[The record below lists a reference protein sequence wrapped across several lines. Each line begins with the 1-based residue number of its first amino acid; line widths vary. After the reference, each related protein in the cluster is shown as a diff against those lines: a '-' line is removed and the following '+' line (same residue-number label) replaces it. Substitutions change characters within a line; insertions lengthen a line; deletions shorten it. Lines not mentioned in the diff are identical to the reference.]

1 MNRVIVIGGGASGM
15 LAAIFSANQNSN
27 TILIDRMERVG
38 RKLRITGKGRGNLTN
53 IADVDEF
60 MNNFP
65 GNGRFL
71 HSALNFFSNRDV
83 MKFFENLGI
92 ELKIERGGRV
102 FPKSDRAQDLVDA
115 LDSKLRDLN
124 VEIHSKSRVI
134 KILTESNRVTGVELH
149 DGRKIFANR
158 VILAT
163 GGKSYP
169 ATGSTGDGYEL
180 ARYLGHSI
188 TPILPSLIP
197 LETVEDFVKDLQ
209 GLTLK
214 NVRAKFNRH
223 EEFGEMLFTH
233 FGISGPI
240 ILTLSRDVARSLS
253 QKSPVTISID
263 LKPALTFDQLENR
276 ILRDFSKFRRKTIRN
291 GLTELLPMK
300 LIPII
305 LDVAKIDSNL
315 QVDQISQNSR
325 RKLIETLKN
334 FQLTIKSTRPID
346 EAIVTQGGI
355 ATKEINPKT
364 MESKIIHGLFFA
376 GEVIDID
383 GFTGG
388 FNLQAAF
395 STGAVAGNFSGI
407 NNDRSEIN
415 DR

>member
-1 MNRVIVIGGGASGM
+1 M
-15 LAAIFSANQNSN
+15 
-27 TILIDRMERVG
+27 
-38 RKLRITGKGRGNLTN
+38 
-53 IADVDEF
+53 
-60 MNNFP
+60 
-65 GNGRFL
+65 
-71 HSALNFFSNRDV
+71 
-83 MKFFENLGI
+83 
-92 ELKIERGGRV
+92 
-102 FPKSDRAQDLVDA
+102 
-115 LDSKLRDLN
+115 
-124 VEIHSKSRVI
+124 
-134 KILTESNRVTGVELH
+134 
-149 DGRKIFANR
+149 
-158 VILAT
+158 
-163 GGKSYP
+163 
-169 ATGSTGDGYEL
+169 
-180 ARYLGHSI
+180 ARNLGHSI

-300 LIPII
+300 LIPVV
-305 LDVAKIDSNL
+305 LEFSTIDPDSR
-315 QVDQISQNSR
+315 VDQISQNSR

-395 STGAVAGNFSGI
+395 STGAVAGYFSGI

>member
-1 MNRVIVIGGGASGM
+1 M

-134 KILTESNRVTGVELH
+134 KILTESNRVTGVELR
-149 DGRKIFANR
+149 DGRKIFGNR

-163 GGKSYP
+163 GGESYP

-180 ARYLGHSI
+180 ARDLGHSI

-253 QKSPVTISID
+253 QKSPATISID

-364 MESKIIHGLFFA
+364 MESKIVHGLFFA

>member
-27 TILIDRMERVG
+27 TILIDRMDRVG

-124 VEIHSKSRVI
+124 VEIHSQSRVT
-134 KILTESNRVTGVELH
+134 KILTESNRVTGVEFH
-149 DGRKIFANR
+149 DGRKIFGNR

-180 ARYLGHSI
+180 ARNLGHSI

-300 LIPII
+300 LIPVV
-305 LDVAKIDSNL
+305 LEFSTIDPDSR
-315 QVDQISQNSR
+315 VDQISQNSR

-395 STGAVAGNFSGI
+395 STGAVAGYFA

>member
-1 MNRVIVIGGGASGM
+1 M

-27 TILIDRMERVG
+27 TILIDRMDRVG

-60 MNNFP
+60 MKNFP

-115 LDSKLRDLN
+115 LDSKLHELN

-149 DGRKIFANR
+149 DGRKIFGNR

-169 ATGSTGDGYEL
+169 ATGSTGDGYQL
-180 ARYLGHSI
+180 ARDLGHSI

-214 NVRAKFNRH
+214 NVRAKFNRR
-223 EEFGEMLFTH
+223 EEFGEMIFTH

-240 ILTLSRDVARSLS
+240 ILTLSREIARSLS

-305 LDVAKIDSNL
+305 LDVAKIDPNS
-315 QVDQISQNSR
+315 QVDQISQKSR

-355 ATKEINPKT
+355 STKEINPKT
-364 MESKIIHGLFFA
+364 MESKIVHGLFFA

-395 STGAVAGNFSGI
+395 STGAVAGYFA